1 VKSTPNPRQDAIVLP
16 VINLHCGTEDKR
28 WGFRAYAAVSSSFNL
43 PKHLKRGSS
52 NLMKVMAELTKDC
65 LELPSA
71 QRLKLARIL
80 LDASEPDQDFS
91 PEVEAAW
98 DEEIAA
104 RMKTVLNGSAKSS
117 SLTEVLARFEKLYPA

>member
-1 VKSTPNPRQDAIVLP
+1 L
-16 VINLHCGTEDKR
+16 
-28 WGFRAYAAVSSSFNL
+28 
-43 PKHLKRGSS
+43 
-52 NLMKVMAELTKDC
+52 
-65 LELPSA
+65 
-71 QRLKLARIL
+71 LARIL

-91 PEVEAAW
+91 PEVKAAW